1 MGEKSDRVGGNHNLI
16 LGGGRGAE
24 ILKKPKRRDPRLN
37 ALQRRER
44 TFGAHLQQRNRAL
57 SEG

>member
-37 ALQRRER
+37 ALRGEKELLEPTSSRE
-44 TFGAHLQQRNRAL
+44 TGH
-57 SEG
+57 